1 MRSRPTQPCTARL
14 LVHTP
19 ATTSI
24 VVHTSDDIDRRRL
37 CHCRSEEQRSPSEH
51 FWVGI
56 SKYRANIVQ
65 DVVASAAVFIP
76 VGVINFRY
84 VPLAWR
90 TPFCSAFGLLFPII
104 VSWQRGAQVVEGRQT
119 T

>member
-1 MRSRPTQPCTARL
+1 MRSWPTQPCTARL

-24 VVHTSDDIDRRRL
+24 VVLTSDDIDRRRL